1 MVLAGKG
8 GGREEGKALRARER
22 QAEVARPPLFNRE
35 AIQVADFV
43 MDYKLYIKE
52 VEEQV
57 QRMLT
62 YVQGELANV

>member
-1 MVLAGKG
+1 VVLAEKG

-43 MDYKLYIKE
+43 MDYKLYIKK

-57 QRMLT
+57 
-62 YVQGELANV
+62 